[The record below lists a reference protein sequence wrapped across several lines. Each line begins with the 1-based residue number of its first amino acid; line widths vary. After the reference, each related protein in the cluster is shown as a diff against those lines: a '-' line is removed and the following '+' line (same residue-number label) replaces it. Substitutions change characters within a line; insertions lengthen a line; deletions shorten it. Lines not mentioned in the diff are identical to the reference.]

1 MFSKGLKE
9 DNVYIATQGNM
20 IIHCTFVNYMPPP
33 QKKRLR
39 TVNVAFHCFLTLFLG
54 PKQNTVADFW
64 CMVWQEHIEQI
75 IMLTNVMEG
84 NTVNNDSYI
93 FVFCFFCLLVFLCD
107 WSQLSPYEAFGK
119 FYFLLTRWVLH
130 YFISYAIKSH
140 LKL

>member
-33 QKKRLR
+33 KKKRLG

-93 FVFCFFCLLVFLCD
+93 FVLFFFVYWFFYVIGHSWVHMRHSANFTF
-107 WSQLSPYEAFGK
+107 WSRVGSCTILFPMQ
-119 FYFLLTRWVLH
+119 
-130 YFISYAIKSH
+130 
-140 LKL
+140 

>member
-33 QKKRLR
+33 KKKRLG

-75 IMLTNVMEG
+75 IMLTNIMEG
-84 NTVNNDSYI
+84 NTVNNYSYI
-93 FVFCFFCLLVFLCD
+93 FVLFLFVYCFFM
-107 WSQLSPYEAFGK
+107 WSAPTGQS
-119 FYFLLTRWVLH
+119 WVHMRHPANFTFCSRVGSCIIL
-130 YFISYAIKSH
+130 FPMQ
-140 LKL
+140 